1 VLSIKAKHFVDAE
14 LPPMQRA
21 LITPALRR
29 AYGAVEQLYQQEPLF
44 LVESARINK
53 GHVIAWAV
61 DQQIERLLTSGQLPY
76 DYRWS
81 PFERPTG
88 KFLQIR
94 LPASTLSVSQL
105 PMPTDVPRHA
115 HFRQNRILSN
125 APFLDLEG
133 FEDESEINGLPH
145 LILSHG
151 YQDLSFAHV
160 GVLHPE
166 SQQFGWIYRTPNL
179 LKEIHAVE
187 TEMPAEEAAD
197 AEAVVTLR
205 DGIARWVHEQDQ

>member
-14 LPPMQRA
+14 LPPAQRA
-21 LITPALRR
+21 LIPPALRR

-44 LVESARINK
+44 SVESARINK

-94 LPASTLSVSQL
+94 LPTSTLSISQL
-105 PMPTDVPRHA
+105 PLATDPPRHA

-125 APFLDLEG
+125 TPFLDLDG

-145 LILSHG
+145 LILTHG
-151 YQDLSFAHV
+151 YQKLSFAHV
-160 GVLHPE
+160 AVLHPE
-166 SQQFGWIYRTPNL
+166 PHRFGWIYRTPNL
-179 LKEIHAVE
+179 LTEIHAVE

-197 AEAVVTLR
+197 AEAIVTLR
-205 DGIARWVHEQDQ
+205 DGIARWVHEQDR